1 MELKIILNMMLIMTV
16 LIQETTPVIPEFNL
30 YSHEKLDKILA
41 TLDYFDNEKEFII
54 HNYNSAEE
62 SIPIELK
69 NEKIA
74 NIVLSYNS
82 NQYFNNN
89 IVKNLFYTSF

>member
-16 LIQETTPVIPEFNL
+16 LIHETTPVIPEFNL

-41 TLDYFDNEKEFII
+41 TLDYLDNED
-54 HNYNSAEE
+54 E
-62 SIPIELK
+62 SEAIPIELK

-74 NIVLSYNS
+74 NIVLSYNT

-89 IVKNLFYTSF
+89 IV

>member
-41 TLDYFDNEKEFII
+41 TLDYFDNEEE
-54 HNYNSAEE
+54 SAEE

>member
-1 MELKIILNMMLIMTV
+1 MMLIMTV

-41 TLDYFDNEKEFII
+41 TLDYFDHEDE
-54 HNYNSAEE
+54 SADE
-62 SIPIELK
+62 SEAIPIELK

-74 NIVLSYNS
+74 NIVLSYNT

-89 IVKNLFYTSF
+89 IVDKIYFILFF